1 MRSKGVALVTG
12 AAQGIGRAIAIR
24 LAEDGFD
31 VALNDLPLRA
41 PDLASVM
48 ETVTAHGRA
57 CSVHLANVSIE
68 EQVKAMVDGVVQEHG
83 ALDVMVAN
91 AGLASWGSLFDT
103 TAEEFD
109 RIFSVNVRGTFLCYK
124 YAGKQM
130 VEQGRGGR
138 LIGASSVA
146 GKTGIPFIGTY
157 CASKFAVR
165 GITQA
170 AAHELGR
177 HGITVNCYAPGAID
191 SVLLNQLADGS
202 PGDTG
207 QKPEWWLKMQADRT
221 PLGRLG
227 TIPEVVNLVS
237 FLASKES
244 QFITGQAISVN
255 GGLYMD

>member
-1 MRSKGVALVTG
+1 
-12 AAQGIGRAIAIR
+12 
-24 LAEDGFD
+24 
-31 VALNDLPLRA
+31 
-41 PDLASVM
+41 
-48 ETVTAHGRA
+48 
-57 CSVHLANVSIE
+57 
-68 EQVKAMVDGVVQEHG
+68 
-83 ALDVMVAN
+83 
-91 AGLASWGSLFDT
+91 
-103 TAEEFD
+103 
-109 RIFSVNVRGTFLCYK
+109 
-124 YAGKQM
+124 M
-130 VEQGRGGR
+130 VERGRGGR

-165 GITQA
+165 GMTQA